1 MATETDDLDDDVPD
15 LGPDAEA
22 TAAERARARSF
33 GDLVDKAMAGRTP
46 PAMAADDRALIE
58 TATLIRAGAGHAE
71 LGAARRSALVEA
83 ALRAAIDRPAR
94 TAAAATVVAPP
105 VVAPPVADALA
116 ARRSRLRRVAP
127 WAVAA
132 LSTTAAAAAALVLWL
147 GRPLPAPPLAAPA
160 LPLIQRSRPADAVVG
175 RIPRERAGDAAARI
189 DAIYAD
195 RLTGYRERALGAAR
209 PAARPGDVR

>member
-1 MATETDDLDDDVPD
+1 MATEPDDLDDDVPD
-15 LGPDAEA
+15 LGPDAEP

-105 VVAPPVADALA
+105 VVAPPAADAFA
-116 ARRSRLRRVAP
+116 ARRVAP

-132 LSTTAAAAAALVLWL
+132 LSTTAAAAALVLWL

>member
-1 MATETDDLDDDVPD
+1 MATDHDDLDDDLPD
-15 LGPDAEA
+15 LAPDAEP

-33 GDLVDKAMAGRTP
+33 AELIDKALAGRTP

-58 TATLIRAGAGHAE
+58 TATMIRAAAGTVE
-71 LGAARRSALVEA
+71 LAAGRRTALIEA
-83 ALRAAIDRPAR
+83 ALRAAIDRPTRAAAVAAPVAAPD
-94 TAAAATVVAPP
+94 TAARVT
-105 VVAPPVADALA
+105 DALA
-116 ARRSRLRRVAP
+116 ARRGRLRRVAP

-147 GRPLPAPPLAAPA
+147 GRPQPAPPVAAPA

-175 RIPRERAGDAAARI
+175 RIPRERAGDAASRI

-195 RLTGYRERALGAAR
+195 RLTGYRERALAAR
-209 PAARPGDVR
+209 PAARSGDAP

>member
-1 MATETDDLDDDVPD
+1 MATEPDDLDDDVPD
-15 LGPDAEA
+15 PGPDAEP

-71 LGAARRSALVEA
+71 LGAARRRAVVEA
-83 ALRAAIDRPAR
+83 ALRAAIDRPVP
-94 TAAAATVVAPP
+94 AAAAT

-116 ARRSRLRRVAP
+116 ARRRLRRAAP

-132 LSTTAAAAAALVLWL
+132 LSTTVAAAAALVLWL
-147 GRPLPAPPLAAPA
+147 GRPLPATPLAAPA

-189 DAIYAD
+189 DAIFAD

-209 PAARPGDVR
+209 PAARPGDAR